1 VQSPVALVTPRT
13 RNRERMA
20 QLKAERTRQH
30 GTVYRATRT
39 CGRSLRAHGRWR
51 ALPAGGCSRPQNV
64 GLRQLVVTR
73 CSANQDLSP
82 NDVLLCSTCRTFI
95 GARPPSVPPLCV
107 ANELAVSEVP
117 ECIAVLNPME
127 LRLVTQVRGLTCY
140 LCSRNLLPPLLLL
153 PLAAAASCCCLLL
166 PLLQVL
172 NTGLPHPH
180 PHPTHTLTLQTCRV
194 PAEVHT
200 LIVLPRG
207 QTGGRGLSISLPF
220 DVGHLVT
227 AAAAATW

>member
-1 VQSPVALVTPRT
+1 MTRRGQRCLHYNAKRTLEGHALNSVVCCAGRPGFLCRARQRWPRPVPATASAWRSSRRSARGNMALYTEP
-13 RNRERMA
+13 
-20 QLKAERTRQH
+20 
-30 GTVYRATRT
+30 TRT
-39 CGRSLRAHGRWR
+39 CGRSLRAHGRWH
-51 ALPAGGCSRPQNV
+51 ALPAGGCSRPRNV

-73 CSANQDLSP
+73 CSANQDLFP

-107 ANELAVSEVP
+107 ANGLAVSEVP

-194 PAEVHT
+194 PA
-200 LIVLPRG
+200 
-207 QTGGRGLSISLPF
+207 
-220 DVGHLVT
+220 
-227 AAAAATW
+227 